1 MPTRDNLHDLFNG
14 LMWLARP
21 ALKLATRGYV
31 MRGGEVRREGTV
43 AEIRDSALAEE
54 YL

>member
-1 MPTRDNLHDLFNG
+1 MTEQ
-14 LMWLARP
+14 MARP

-31 MRGGEVRREGTV
+31 LRGGEIRHTGTPATIRE
-43 AEIRDSALAEE
+43 RALAEE